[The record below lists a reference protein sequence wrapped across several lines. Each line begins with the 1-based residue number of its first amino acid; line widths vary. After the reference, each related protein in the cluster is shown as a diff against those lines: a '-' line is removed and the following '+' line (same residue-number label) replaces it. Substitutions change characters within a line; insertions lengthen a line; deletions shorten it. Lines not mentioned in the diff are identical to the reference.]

1 MSVSSKGMKKF
12 TTQCYV
18 KGEPQNKR
26 DFILNRV
33 KDKEA
38 RNSLIVPFNPVPESK
53 LGELA
58 AHFDIVLGRTPE
70 N

>member
-1 MSVSSKGMKKF
+1 MLRQGRAPK
-12 TTQCYV
+12 QA
-18 KGEPQNKR
+18 

-38 RNSLIVPFNPVPESK
+38 RNSLIVPFDPVPDSK
-53 LGELA
+53 LGELTA
-58 AHFDIVLGRTPE
+58 RFDIVLDRTPE